1 MFSPSRD
8 PDQFIKKPGE
18 ERKNISAELDY
29 QNGGLDLEALEKS
42 GALLSRE
49 QRYELT
55 KEKETLGS
63 DLRALEVRM
72 KTEGGLY
79 GEYNKLND
87 RLLRIE
93 KILAS
98 GGDVKTYKS
107 QNY

>member
-1 MFSPSRD
+1 MFSPNRVEGVT
-8 PDQFIKKPGE
+8 PPRVNKTE
-18 ERKNISAELDY
+18 EMIF
-29 QNGGLDLEALEKS
+29 QNGGFELDSLEK
-42 GALLSRE
+42 GQLLSKE

-72 KTEGGLY
+72 KKEAGLY
-79 GEYNKLND
+79 GQYNKLND

-98 GGDVKTYKS
+98 KGDVKTYDS
-107 QNY
+107 QNIK